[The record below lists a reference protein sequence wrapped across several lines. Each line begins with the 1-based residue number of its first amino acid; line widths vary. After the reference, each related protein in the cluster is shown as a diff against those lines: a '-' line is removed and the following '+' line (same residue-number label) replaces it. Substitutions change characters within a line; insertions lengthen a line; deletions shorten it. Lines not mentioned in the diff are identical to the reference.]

1 MDGDV
6 GFSLASAEQAAREAV
21 GSRLPSGSV
30 AAHGALYGGHVA
42 EIDSRRASVRAAAL
56 EAFVFKGGWL
66 YKLRDKFPRRWQRR
80 YFALTRDYRLLYFK
94 QPPHDARDLEQPQG
108 AVDLHGCKWGVLP
121 EEAASPV
128 SHAGAAQAGHDI
140 VIQGYQL
147 NKSRQRNFVLRP
159 EGQAQKGGGSVPAPQ
174 AVLAGWM
181 DALKKLQAI
190 NQEETRRGR
199 IAESVRKGEE
209 SARPAS
215 VSVIDMVKASG
226 AMDSMQGTKRGRQ
239 RAGTGFA

>member
-1 MDGDV
+1 M
-6 GFSLASAEQAAREAV
+6 ASAEQAAREAV

-42 EIDSRRASVRAAAL
+42 EIDSKRASVRAAAL

-121 EEAASPV
+121 EEAAVWLDPVFLALPAGLLPSPMRLHTDKYV
-128 SHAGAAQAGHDI
+128 PWKDANRL
-140 VIQGYQL
+140 QG
-147 NKSRQRNFVLRP
+147 
-159 EGQAQKGGGSVPAPQ
+159 
-174 AVLAGWM
+174 
-181 DALKKLQAI
+181 
-190 NQEETRRGR
+190 
-199 IAESVRKGEE
+199 
-209 SARPAS
+209 
-215 VSVIDMVKASG
+215 
-226 AMDSMQGTKRGRQ
+226 GTKGKQ
-239 RAGTGFA
+239 LFQWSL